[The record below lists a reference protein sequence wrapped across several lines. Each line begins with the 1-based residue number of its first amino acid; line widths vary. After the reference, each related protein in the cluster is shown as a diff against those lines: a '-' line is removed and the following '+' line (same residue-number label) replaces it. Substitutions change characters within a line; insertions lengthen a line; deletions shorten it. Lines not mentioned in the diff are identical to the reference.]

1 MAENE
6 CEKYFIIYDFMTEKL
21 KLKGAQLLVYALVFG
36 FCQNGR
42 GVYDGSISYLAKRT
56 GISKRSIT
64 NILKSLVEK
73 QLLIKKEKYDNNIKF
88 CTYEITSPPVQKFPY
103 PMEKT
108 SPGYG
113 KNFTGGMEKTS
124 PNNKDNNKE
133 YIKDNNK
140 GITPLGIYNNVYLSD
155 EQFEKLKTSYPNDY
169 MEKINYFSEYVE
181 ATGKKYSNHYLTI
194 DMWAKR
200 DEKNMKK
207 EESPIKRLSSKPT
220 YDLEKFKEYA
230 YNNFEI

>member
-42 GVYDGSISYLAKRT
+42 GAYDGSISYLAKRT
-56 GISKRSIT
+56 GISSRTAIR
-64 NILKSLVEK
+64 ILDELVK
-73 QLLIKKEKYDNNIKF
+73 KKLIKKNEIYTNCVKC
-88 CTYEITSPPVQKFPY
+88 CTYEIMTQAVTKCHNPTDKMSQGWCQNVI
-103 PMEKT
+103 
-108 SPGYG
+108 
-113 KNFTGGMEKTS
+113 GGTDKMS
-124 PNNKDNNKE
+124 YNNKDNNKE

-140 GITPLGIYNNVYLSD
+140 GMTPLGIYNNVYLSD

-169 MEKINYFSEYVE
+169 MEKINYFSEYIE
-181 ATGKKYSNHYLTI
+181 ATGKKYTNHYLTI

>member
-42 GVYDGSISYLAKRT
+42 GAYDGSISYLAKRT

-124 PNNKDNNKE
+124 PNNKDNNK
-133 YIKDNNK
+133 YILNNIIK
-140 GITPLGIYNNVYLSD
+140 GTNPYYSL
-155 EQFEKLKTSYPNDY
+155 
-169 MEKINYFSEYVE
+169 IN
-181 ATGKKYSNHYLTI
+181 
-194 DMWAKR
+194 
-200 DEKNMKK
+200 
-207 EESPIKRLSSKPT
+207 
-220 YDLEKFKEYA
+220 KFL
-230 YNNFEI
+230 